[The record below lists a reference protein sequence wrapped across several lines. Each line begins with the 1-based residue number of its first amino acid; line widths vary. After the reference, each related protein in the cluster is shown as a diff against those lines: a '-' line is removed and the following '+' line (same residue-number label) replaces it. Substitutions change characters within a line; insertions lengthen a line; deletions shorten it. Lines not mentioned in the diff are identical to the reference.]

1 MATASDCQH
10 LALALDVREASSIE
24 ATFKVRLLGSSYG
37 LLMIVDFH
45 QTVSTLPHKPA
56 ILVNAAGVNIDRL
69 LLTVREADLHSQ
81 VMNAQNLSL
90 RSIIIVIFLADQY
103 QPDWDDTDKQGCV
116 EVDGASS

>member
-81 VMNAQNLSL
+81 VMNAQNLFAL
-90 RSIIIVIFLADQY
+90 HHHCHFLTDQY